1 MFKDYYKILGI
12 TQQASA
18 SEIKSAY
25 RSMSMK
31 WHPDK
36 NPQMDVTSIMQ
47 DINEAYAILK
57 DELKRRRYDTE
68 YNIFI
73 KQYHQE
79 SVYKKKEEND
89 NHTYDWEYNY
99 DIQDETLK
107 EDIKTAREYAKEL
120 VNEFLKSFKDT
131 SKKAAKGAW
140 SNAKG
145 YIFVA
150 IFLTVIGSI
159 VKTCAKTDT
168 QYTESYEMDDSYNTR
183 INNKTSTHPPTKTLS
198 TFSPP
203 ESWNKY
209 TINNAFSISVPG
221 TVELRHE
228 YDPYTRHLNELGF
241 VCNSNNVVFQQKGLS
256 NKDPEAY
263 KHYCRI
269 MIMHAIGNVG
279 DFLHSYEAKNI
290 DYETKQFLKE
300 LVLSELGP
308 NSLLGEPIY
317 EWISIGEVNAIEIKY
332 RRTGNNHNTTACT
345 MYLLF
350 NYDEMVKMIVSYREQ
365 EKNIWLPDLN
375 NIIKTFKWN

>member
-140 SNAKG
+140 SSAKG

-150 IFLTVIGSI
+150 IFLTVIGGI

-203 ESWNKY
+203 ESWDKY
-209 TINNAFSISVPG
+209 TINNAFSISVPS

-228 YDPYTRHLNELGF
+228 YDPYTRRLNELGF
-241 VCNSNNVVFQQKGLS
+241 VCNSNNIVFQQKGLS

-269 MIMHAIGNVG
+269 MIMHAVGNAG
-279 DFLHSYEAKNI
+279 DFLHSYEAEHI
-290 DYETKQFLKE
+290 DYEAKQFLKE

-308 NSLLGEPIY
+308 NSLLGEPTF
-317 EWISIGEVNAIEIKY
+317 EWICIGTTKAIEIKY
-332 RRTGNNHNTTACT
+332 RRTGNDNNTTACT

-350 NYDEMVKMIVSYREQ
+350 NYDEMVKMIISYREQ

-375 NIIKTFKWN
+375 NVIKTFKWN